1 MLNIVLFMS
10 LALLQAFF
18 DKDYISSHP
27 EEMERINQLK
37 ELMQE
42 QVSITY
48 KSHHFPVK
56 RSNLQICF
64 FFFFLFFEVSHSG
77 SWFGCPWEAGPSRNA
92 SPSQKA
98 GGSVP
103 YDEEWF
109 VSCQSLFCFL
119 IYCVPCIEIDHAV
132 INVLVCISPTRV
144 LLRLTGSVL
153 QEWESSHQVQKV
165 IE

>member
-1 MLNIVLFMS
+1 MLNIVFFMS
-10 LALLQAFF
+10 LTLLQAFF

-56 RSNLQICF
+56 RSNLHICLI
-64 FFFFLFFEVSHSG
+64 FLKVSHSG

-92 SPSQKA
+92 SPSQKV

-119 IYCVPCIEIDHAV
+119 IYYVPCIEIECAL
-132 INVLVCISPTRV
+132 INVRVCIFPARV
-144 LLRLTGSVL
+144 LLRLIGSVL